1 LLQMIKVAVVV
12 VVVDKADVAT
22 DQGCSCCGCG

>member
-1 LLQMIKVAVVV
+1 LLTRLMMLRIKVAVVV

-22 DQGCSCCGCG
+22 DHG